1 MLFPNTWVPKA
12 ASGLLTEHS
21 GLVEEGTADPH
32 RSAGPVHRSSAPD
45 DHPSALQSHSTL
57 WDRKLFGKT
66 DLPGRRKRFR
76 FPPPPSSQAN
86 SNRLPGSSPG
96 AARAAPGCRARFGP
110 SNRAARSRPSS
121 TRARSSRARHEPGPS
136 GFHGGSYVSVGSDL
150 HDVARGGAPR
160 PLPPSPL
167 LPPP

>member
-57 WDRKLFGKT
+57 WDRKLLEKLIFRDGGSAF
-66 DLPGRRKRFR
+66 DSRRLHHRKEFE
-76 FPPPPSSQAN
+76 PPSGLLAGGGASSAGVSQSVELRWPPAD
-86 SNRLPGSSPG
+86 RFGAGQHKYPTMLDTRWPGSSPIRVIWWG
-96 AARAAPGCRARFGP
+96 VV
-110 SNRAARSRPSS
+110 SRLAS
-121 TRARSSRARHEPGPS
+121 HS
-136 GFHGGSYVSVGSDL
+136 G
-150 HDVARGGAPR
+150 
-160 PLPPSPL
+160 
-167 LPPP
+167 

>member
-57 WDRKLFGKT
+57 WDRKLLEK
-66 DLPGRRKRFR
+66 LIFR
-76 FPPPPSSQAN
+76 D
-86 SNRLPGSSPG
+86 
-96 AARAAPGCRARFGP
+96 
-110 SNRAARSRPSS
+110 
-121 TRARSSRARHEPGPS
+121 
-136 GFHGGSYVSVGSDL
+136 GGSAFDSTWAPCWRRRSVLAS
-150 HDVARGGAPR
+150 VWRPPR
-160 PLPPSPL
+160 IHCSCSVL
-167 LPPP
+167 